1 MTEEEEQSLP
11 DRIDAAAD
19 DAERL
24 CAELKGQISR
34 AQRLVD
40 EAKSFLEEA
49 GHVPPKPGPP
59 GDA

>member
-1 MTEEEEQSLP
+1 VIEDQPSLP
-11 DRIDAAAD
+11 GSAEAAAD

-24 CAELKGQISR
+24 CAELRAQISR

-49 GHVPPKPGPP
+49 EHERDRRPGRRHS
-59 GDA
+59 